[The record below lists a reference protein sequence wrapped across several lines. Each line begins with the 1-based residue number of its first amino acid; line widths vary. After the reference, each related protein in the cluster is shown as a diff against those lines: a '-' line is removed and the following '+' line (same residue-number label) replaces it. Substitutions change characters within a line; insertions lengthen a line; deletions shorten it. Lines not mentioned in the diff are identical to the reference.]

1 MKESNK
7 YLNALTPVQ
16 EDHLG
21 LGGGEGYGL
30 GRGVEGGV
38 G

>member
-16 EDHLG
+16 EDPLG
-21 LGGGEGYGL
+21 L
-30 GRGVEGGV
+30 VEARDMGWAEA
-38 G
+38 